1 MVEFLASDR
10 IQIAIIFSL
19 GFLVSRLFVVTGLA
33 ERLVIGWIR
42 RVQDHP
48 ARIFLFLLLSASLL
62 SSFIPN
68 MISVLTLLPSLKM
81 LIERLT
87 PQDATRSERRKIATA
102 LTCSLIWGANIG
114 GNASLIGS
122 PSNLLLLLFLELLQV
137 PGGEKIGF
145 LNWFGWGIPLVLVF
159 DLLGWLLIVALFRGL
174 RTRTGQPP
182 PRLPPAGGRTRAAV
196 EFSAAICLF
205 SGLVSAISFAFKS
218 VLWVQGLLNGAALM
232 TALAFVW
239 LLFLRPLRSSRNGKR
254 NPLMSPSDLWSKLP
268 LRGLSF
274 AGGVVVIFALL
285 ARWSHSSGFDDR
297 LGEWVSGL
305 LPAGA
310 SPLPVLLLL
319 SWSTIYLTE
328 FLSNSLVATALFYT
342 ASGLAEALAIHPLP
356 LFVAISMASTCAFMT
371 PVATPVNSLAYG
383 EIRHLSIPRM
393 MLAGFVL
400 NLVGGGLIALVCRYL
415 FPAVIGIG
423 LG

>member
-1 MVEFLASDR
+1 MEFLTSDR
-10 IQIAIIFSL
+10 IQIAVIFLL
-19 GFLVSRLFVVTGLA
+19 GFLVSRLFLVTGLA
-33 ERLVIGWIR
+33 ERMVIGWIR

-68 MISVLTLLPSLKM
+68 VISMLTLLPALKM

-87 PQDATRSERRKIATA
+87 PQDATRSERRKVATA
-102 LTCSLIWGANIG
+102 LTCSLIWGANMG

-137 PGGEKIGF
+137 PEGGKIGF
-145 LNWFGWGIPLVLVF
+145 LNWFAWGIPLVLVF
-159 DLLGWLLIVALFRGL
+159 DLLGWLLIVAVFRGL

-182 PRLPPAGGRTRAAV
+182 PRLPQAGHRTRAAI
-196 EFSAAICLF
+196 EFSAAICL
-205 SGLVSAISFAFKS
+205 SSALVSALSYAFKS
-218 VLWVQGLLNGAALM
+218 VLWIQGLLNAAALL

-239 LLFLRPLRSSRNGKR
+239 LLFFRPVRKSGKPK
-254 NPLMSPSDLWSKLP
+254 PLMRVSDLWSKLP

-274 AGGVVVIFALL
+274 AGGLVVIFALL
-285 ARWSHSSGFDDR
+285 ARWSQSSGFDDR

-305 LPAGA
+305 LPDGA

-319 SWSTIYLTE
+319 SWITIYLTE
-328 FLSNSLVATALFYT
+328 FLSNSLVASALFYT
-342 ASGLAEALAIHPLP
+342 ASGLAEGLAIQPLP

-371 PVATPVNSLAYG
+371 PVATPVNSLAFG
-383 EIRHLSIPRM
+383 EIRDLSIPRM

-400 NLVGGGLIALVCRYL
+400 NLAGGGLIALVCRYL
-415 FPAVIGIG
+415 FPAVVGIG
-423 LG
+423 LVD